1 MQKGFSPVLLL
12 VGLLVVG
19 AVLFGSYKFYQSRGA
34 KQAIENYDF
43 PVGGDMVVKSTGIFW
58 EVPED
63 EIPLIQSVDLKEAF
77 LKTEYPESLVVG
89 TSPVVYKAK
98 LSGDWGIFTTGVR
111 GPNGGLIPDGYIY
124 IGQKVSDEWRLFV
137 DKSSEF
143 CQKFNQSP
151 TDLKTGYQKLVQIC
165 TDETANWKTFSD
177 ARVGVSFDYPANW
190 NLEPVSQPRQYLW
203 QVVVSDPSYGGL
215 GCRGD
220 CDFFVIYFDNET
232 NYYNLTLDQVIERDF
247 YNATENQVK
256 LSDLKR
262 EKKLVKGIEFTKL
275 MGLPGGAYYT
285 LYYLKGDKIYRISSA
300 SAPVKSMVPESK
312 TQKNLDITEKLLQT
326 VKILQ

>member
-1 MQKGFSPVLLL
+1 MQKGFSSVLLL

-43 PVGGDMVVKSTGIFW
+43 PVGGDMVVKSAGIFW

-77 LKTEYPESLVVG
+77 LKTEYPEPLAVG

-124 IGQKVSDEWRLFV
+124 IGQKVGDEWRLFV

-165 TDETANWKTFSD
+165 TDETAN
-177 ARVGVSFDYPANW
+177 
-190 NLEPVSQPRQYLW
+190 
-203 QVVVSDPSYGGL
+203 
-215 GCRGD
+215 
-220 CDFFVIYFDNET
+220 
-232 NYYNLTLDQVIERDF
+232 
-247 YNATENQVK
+247 
-256 LSDLKR
+256 
-262 EKKLVKGIEFTKL
+262 
-275 MGLPGGAYYT
+275 
-285 LYYLKGDKIYRISSA
+285 
-300 SAPVKSMVPESK
+300 
-312 TQKNLDITEKLLQT
+312 
-326 VKILQ
+326 